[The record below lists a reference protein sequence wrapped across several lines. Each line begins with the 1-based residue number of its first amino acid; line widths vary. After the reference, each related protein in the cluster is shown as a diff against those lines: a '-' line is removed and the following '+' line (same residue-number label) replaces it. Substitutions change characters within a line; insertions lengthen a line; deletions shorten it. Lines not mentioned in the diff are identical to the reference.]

1 MFSLILLVVVG
12 LMFGY
17 FATQNTVITPITLAG
32 YPISDTPLYLII
44 GITLLLGLLLAWI
57 ISLSDSI
64 MAALKLRGK
73 EHTIQAAQ
81 KTNSALS
88 QKINALEVENA
99 RLKGELKK
107 QSSREA

>member
-12 LMFGY
+12 LLFGY
-17 FATQNTVITPITLAG
+17 FATQNAVHTQVTLAG
-32 YPISDTPLYLII
+32 YPITDTPLYAII
-44 GITLLLGLLLAWI
+44 GVALLLGLLLAWI

-73 EHTIQAAQ
+73 EHTIRDAQ
-81 KTNSALS
+81 KTNKELT
-88 QKINALEVENA
+88 QKITSLELENA

-107 QSSREA
+107 S